1 MLPEIKGT
9 PLPCL
14 PWGEISFDEVLHYH
28 EEACI
33 TLQRGQAGELYLT
46 WWSDA
51 DADTERW
58 ICLPL
63 SDARLKAV
71 LSGEV
76 ASRDALEHPEG
87 GYVLA
92 VDIDLATDTVV
103 RVVKTTAA
111 AFPQDAI
118 PRPQA
123 RLNIPMPAALSMR

>member
-33 TLQRGQAGELYLT
+33 TLQRGQGGELYLT

-63 SDARLKAV
+63 SEARLKAV

-118 PRPQA
+118 PRPQG